1 MKLKTAAVPTKGEFE
16 ILQVLWKLGAA
27 TVKQVHFEIGRDG
40 AYTTTLKLL
49 QIMTEKGLVDR
60 KEVGR
65 AHVYTAKIS
74 EKQGTGEFIRELVER
89 VFGGSPTRLVMQALG
104 ASKPTRSELQNIRRL
119 IDEIEGGKR

>member
-1 MKLKTAAVPTKGEFE
+1 MKQKTDGVPTKGEFE
-16 ILQVLWKLGAA
+16 ILQILWKLGSA
-27 TVKQVHFEIGRDG
+27 TVKQVHQDIGREG

-65 AHVYTAKIS
+65 AHVYRAKIS

-89 VFGGSPTRLVMQALG
+89 VFGGSPTRLVMQVLG
-104 ASKPTRSELQNIRRL
+104 SGKPTRVELGKIRKL
-119 IDEIEGGKR
+119 IEEMEGEKE